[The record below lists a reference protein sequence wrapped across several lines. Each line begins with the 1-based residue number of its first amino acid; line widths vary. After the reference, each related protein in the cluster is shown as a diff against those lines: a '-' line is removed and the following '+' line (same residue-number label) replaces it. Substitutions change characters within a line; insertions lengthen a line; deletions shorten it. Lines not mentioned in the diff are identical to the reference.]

1 MRCVDDEL
9 VLSDGKDGGDT
20 IDREYEICCL
30 YEYEAHEE
38 WRTVEDSFFS
48 DEKLVSMEL
57 FFERDDLPD
66 IFDHETLLWIH
77 FHLSSSDQLV
87 RSIEEDSTEYI
98 DNPVKMFEK

>member
-1 MRCVDDEL
+1 
-9 VLSDGKDGGDT
+9 
-20 IDREYEICCL
+20 
-30 YEYEAHEE
+30 
-38 WRTVEDSFFS
+38 
-48 DEKLVSMEL
+48 MEL